1 MNKTTHQRRKNI
13 LKIIGITL
21 LLVGFT
27 CMVIGFVDFIQAL
40 SSLENPKLFWCLF
53 IGLPLMGIGSGF
65 SVFAFRSEIA
75 TYAKEESLPVTVDA
89 AFELSNAIHAQKCE
103 CGQMNK
109 FEANFCSACGKALK
123 KTCPNCGKEL
133 FANNLYCNECGN
145 KC

>member
-1 MNKTTHQRRKNI
+1 MDKTTHQRRKNI
-13 LKIIGITL
+13 LKIIGVAL

-27 CMVIGFVDFIQAL
+27 CTVIGLVDFIQAL
-40 SSLENPKLFWCLF
+40 STSEKPKLFWCLF
-53 IGLPLMGIGSGF
+53 IGFPLMGIGSGF

-75 TYAKEESLPVTVDA
+75 AHAKEESSPVAADA
-89 AFELSNAIHAQKCE
+89 VSEPSNAIHTQKCE
-103 CGQMNK
+103 CGQINK
-109 FEANFCSACGKALK
+109 TEANFCSACGKALK